1 MLLKADDDDD
11 DVLLKRAWIDAFL
24 YQREERRN
32 FVICATHQISFFL
45 FFEFFS
51 FFLCFCLFCLLLLLH
66 SRIL

>member
-32 FVICATHQISFFL
+32 FVICATQNL
-45 FFEFFS
+45 FFFVF
-51 FFLCFCLFCLLLLLH
+51 
-66 SRIL
+66 